1 MTISCL
7 GQQDETV
14 GLGGWKDAT
23 KMSDDYSLAT
33 GDTDGLYRR
42 AQARCEHNTYLTFH
56 HPSLYQSKQP
66 SPPPTPIS
74 TQTVLK
80 PSIAWFFMNIT
91 CPVFLGSRPSPSP
104 NTHHPYGAKNHFF
117 FMSVT
122 CPSFLFLH
130 PSPLFITTPSFL
142 PPSTT
147 PIQSSP

>member
-80 PSIAWFFMNIT
+80 PSIQWFFMNIT
-91 CPVFLGSRPSPSP
+91 CPVFLDSRPSPNP

-117 FMSVT
+117 LHECHMS
-122 CPSFLFLH
+122 LF
-130 PSPLFITTPSFL
+130 PISSPLTAVHHNPFL